1 VPALC
6 RRAQPFFSG
15 LRGSSLVSVLIMNTK
30 KLTRYIGIAMVL
42 GVAVGYLCNKT
53 AQDAKEAAQIA
64 SYFSLI
70 TDIFLRMIKMIIA
83 PLVFATLVSGL
94 ASMSDANAVGRIG
107 LRAMIWFIAAS
118 AISLLLG
125 LMLVNIFQP
134 GAHMNLAIPDAGIS
148 SGLKT
153 GDFTLKTFI
162 AHVFPKSIAEAMANN
177 EILQILVFSL
187 FFGAALSF
195 IRGKGHN
202 TIYNMIDELAKIMFR
217 VTDYVM
223 RFAPLG
229 VFAAMAAAITTEGL
243 GVLVSYGKLIGEFY
257 LGLALLWAIL
267 FGVGYLFLGKS
278 TRRLGGLIKEPT
290 LLAFSTASSESAY
303 PKTIEALERF
313 GVSKRISGFVLPLG
327 YSFNLD
333 GSMMYQSFAV
343 LFIAQAYNIEMSFA
357 QQLTLLLVLMVT
369 SKGMAGVARASLVVV
384 AATLPM
390 FHLPEAGLLL
400 IMGIDQFFDMG
411 RTATNVVGNSLATA
425 VIAKL
430 EDDRGEAPEAAAASE
445 GEGEARPANQE
456 A

>member
-1 VPALC
+1 
-6 RRAQPFFSG
+6 
-15 LRGSSLVSVLIMNTK
+15 MNTK
-30 KLTRYIGIAMVL
+30 KLTRTIGIAMVL
-42 GVAVGYLCNKT
+42 GVLVGYLCNKT
-53 AQDAKEAAQIA
+53 AQDAQEAAHIA
-64 SYFSLI
+64 SYFSLV

-94 ASMSDANAVGRIG
+94 ASMSDTNAVGRIG
-107 LRAMIWFIAAS
+107 LRAMVWFIAAS
-118 AISLLLG
+118 AVSLLLG
-125 LMLVNIFQP
+125 LLLVNLFQP
-134 GAHMNLAIPDAGIS
+134 GAHMNLAIPDAGFT

-153 GDFTLKTFI
+153 GDFTLKAFI

-202 TIYNMIDELAKIMFR
+202 TIYTLIDELAKIMFR

-430 EDDRGEAPEAAAASE
+430 EDNREDNPSDAPADAP
-445 GEGEARPANQE
+445 ARPATGTPAVARENQG
-456 A
+456 

>member
-1 VPALC
+1 
-6 RRAQPFFSG
+6 
-15 LRGSSLVSVLIMNTK
+15 MNTK
-30 KLTRYIGIAMVL
+30 KLTRAIGIAMVL
-42 GVAVGYLCNKT
+42 GVVVGYLCNKT
-53 AQDAKEAAQIA
+53 AQDATEATHIA
-64 SYFSLI
+64 SYFSLV

-107 LRAMIWFIAAS
+107 LRAMVWFIAAS
-118 AISLLLG
+118 AVSLLLG
-125 LMLVNIFQP
+125 LLLVNLFQP
-134 GAHMNLAIPDAGIS
+134 GAHMNLAIPDAGFT

-153 GDFTLKTFI
+153 GDFTLKAFI

-202 TIYNMIDELAKIMFR
+202 TIYTLIDELAKIMFR

-430 EDDRGEAPEAAAASE
+430 EDKREDNPGDAAADAP
-445 GEGEARPANQE
+445 ARPATGTPAVVRENQG
-456 A
+456 